1 VTEIPAVPLAE
12 PDVAVIVAEP
22 VAIPVTRPAD
32 DTVATDALDELQVTL
47 APFIVT
53 PFWSLTV
60 VVRVAVSPTDVKLRL
75 VGESV
80 TDAAACDTVAVA
92 VWFTEPDVAVIVA
105 LPSATEVTR
114 PADDTVATDAAD
126 EVHVTVAPLI
136 VLPTSSL
143 TVAASVAVSESDA
156 NDRLVGESVIV
167 AAV

>member
-1 VTEIPAVPLAE
+1 M
-12 PDVAVIVAEP
+12 IVAEP

-60 VVRVAVSPTDVKLRL
+60 AESCCVAPIDEKLRL

-80 TDAAACDTVAVA
+80 TDAATCDTVAVA

-105 LPSATEVTR
+105 EPSATEVTR

-126 EVHVTVAPLI
+126 VVHETVAPLI
-136 VLPTSSL
+136 TVPSASF